1 MVRSVES
8 EGGTTQFVATD
19 VSQEED
25 VKALVAAAVRTY
37 GKLDGA
43 CNAAGVSQR
52 GKIMHEVTA
61 EEWDRCHGINL
72 RGMFLCNKYEVLS
85 MIESGGGAIVNI
97 TSQVSIVAVQHGCEY
112 CRAEE
117 RLVGEERVS

>member
-1 MVRSVES
+1 MRISDWS
-8 EGGTTQFVATD
+8 SD
-19 VSQEED
+19 VCSSD
-25 VKALVAAAVRTY
+25 LVKALVGAAVRTY

-85 MIESGGGAIVNI
+85 MIETGGGAIVHNASTVSMDAVQTGAEYFVI
-97 TSQVSIVAVQHGCEY
+97 TS
-112 CRAEE
+112 
-117 RLVGEERVS
+117 RVIGFGLGATLD